1 MRFDLTDLRVFL
13 QACDSGSMTE
23 AASRCALTLAAVSAR
38 IRALEDEA
46 GAALLQRHARG
57 VTPTPAGE
65 ALARHARVVLHQAE
79 ALRRDLEPARVAQD
93 PPLVLLANS
102 SALLRPL
109 HRAVAD
115 VATRHPHARILLRE
129 SGSEATV
136 HAVHSGAADLGVVS
150 DSVATAGT
158 RAEPLGPDPLVMVVP
173 SSHPLARRE
182 SVRLHDALVHDW
194 IGWGEGSAL
203 QMHLV
208 VQASRA
214 GGVLVPKVVAP
225 SGIAVLELVARG
237 LGISVVPE
245 ALLPRAAD
253 RAAVRVLSLDE
264 AWARRKLVLCLRD
277 EEPSPLARAM
287 ADALHRLWHG
297 EKSPA

>member
-13 QACDSGSMTE
+13 QACDAGSMTE

-57 VTPTPAGE
+57 VSPTVAGE
-65 ALARHARVVLHQAE
+65 ALARHARLVLHQAA

-93 PPLVLLANS
+93 APLVLLANS

-109 HRAVAD
+109 HLAIAD
-115 VATRHPHARILLRE
+115 VAARHPQARILLRE

-136 HAVHSGAADLGVVS
+136 HAVHSGAANLGVVS
-150 DSVATAGT
+150 DSVETSGT
-158 RAEPLGPDPLVMVVP
+158 RVEPLGPDPLVLVVP
-173 SSHPLARRE
+173 PSHQLASRP
-182 SVRLHDALVHDW
+182 SVRFADTLVHDW

-214 GGVLVPKVVAP
+214 GGVLAPKFVAP
-225 SGIAVLELVARG
+225 TGAAVLALVARG
-237 LGISVVPE
+237 LGISVVPA
-245 ALLPRAAD
+245 ALLDGAAD
-253 RAAVRVLSLDE
+253 HAAVRVLPLDE
-264 AWARRKLVLCLRD
+264 SWAGRRLLLCLRA
-277 EEPSPLARAM
+277 EEQRPLARAM
-287 ADALHRLWHG
+287 VEALHRLW
-297 EKSPA
+297 EVPD